1 MGAKEITIT
10 SLGFC
15 FLLLIIPLLISFK
28 LKLKLTKSILLSV
41 FRMGIQLFLAGLYL
55 KYLFQFNN
63 SFLNLLWFLIMVL
76 AASLSVIKNSDLV
89 LKKFITPVFISLIF
103 TNLFI
108 ILYFNYFVINL
119 QNLFEAK
126 YLVVIGGMLLGNSMR
141 GNIIGTN
148 NFYNSIKSNEKRYLY
163 HLSQGASQFEA
174 LLPYIRKSLIASF
187 SPTIAT
193 MMTVGIV
200 SLPGMMTGQMLG
212 GSSPMLAIKYQIAI
226 MVAIFASTT
235 ASVTSIIFI
244 TFKTSFDS
252 YGVIRKTIFKHT

>member
-1 MGAKEITIT
+1 M
-10 SLGFC
+10 
-15 FLLLIIPLLISFK
+15 
-28 LKLKLTKSILLSV
+28 
-41 FRMGIQLFLAGLYL
+41 
-55 KYLFQFNN
+55 
-63 SFLNLLWFLIMVL
+63 
-76 AASLSVIKNSDLV
+76 
-89 LKKFITPVFISLIF
+89 
-103 TNLFI
+103 
-108 ILYFNYFVINL
+108 LYFNYFVINL

-141 GNIIGTN
+141 GNIIGTD
-148 NFYNSIKSNEKRYLY
+148 NFYNSIISNEKRYLY
-163 HLSQGASQFEA
+163 HLAHGASQFEA

-235 ASVTSIIFI
+235 ASVTSIIFYHNQNQ
-244 TFKTSFDS
+244 F
-252 YGVIRKTIFKHT
+252 